1 MQSRGPLLATA
12 DIHSPKYL
20 PLLVKGLERVNV
32 DPCAVLLAG
41 DIVDRGNV
49 AAAAPVFSLI
59 RQRVPGKP
67 IIAVFGNEE
76 YHDLEGEFRR
86 RYPFVTWL
94 DDEYTVIECGEGG
107 RIAIVGTRGALDRP
121 TPWQRRNMPWL
132 ERVYRERPARI
143 AGLID
148 EARREA
154 GKVVLLSHYALS
166 RATIR
171 GENPRIYPYLYS
183 RAMERVIA
191 EKRPDAAIHG
201 HAHRGTPRGSVA
213 GVPVYNVALPLVSA
227 PVLIRLVKR
236 GLDEFLQ

>member
-12 DIHSPKYL
+12 DIHSPRYL
-20 PLLVKGLERVNV
+20 SLLSKALARVNT

-49 AAAAPVFSLI
+49 AAAAHVFSLI
-59 RQRVPGKP
+59 RQRLPGKP

-76 YHDLEGEFRR
+76 YHDLEDEFRK
-86 RYPFVTWL
+86 RYPYVTWL
-94 DDEYTVIECGEGG
+94 DDEYTTIECREGG
-107 RIAIVGTRGALDRP
+107 QIAIVGTRGALDRP

-132 ERVYRERPARI
+132 ERVYRERPTKIAR
-143 AGLID
+143 LID

-154 GKVVLLSHYALS
+154 GRVVLLSHYALS

-191 EKRPDAAIHG
+191 EKRPDAAVHG

-213 GVPVYNVALPLVSA
+213 GVPVYNVALPLVSV
-227 PVLIRLVKR
+227 PVIIRLARR
-236 GLDEFLQ
+236 GLDEFLR